1 MRQPLALQ
9 GLRGGDVVTSTM
21 EWIRRTYDVPA
32 RHGMRIE
39 YDGKPATIVGTRGPY
54 LAFRIDGEK
63 RIAADHPTY
72 RIVYPAVPEPARLRG
87 WCKHCMQDRAMTA
100 DGVMGR
106 HHWSGRSYSAYS
118 LNSKRWSKPCHGAG
132 KHPWKPVRNVT
143 HPGVERIEAAS

>member
-1 MRQPLALQ
+1 M
-9 GLRGGDVVTSTM
+9 TSTM

-39 YDGKPATIVGTRGPY
+39 FDGKPATIVGAGGGY
-54 LAFRIDGEK
+54 LRFRIDGEK
-63 RIAADHPTY
+63 HRTVGHPCY
-72 RIVYPAVPEPARLRG
+72 RIVYPAVPEPARPRG

-118 LNSKRWSKPCHGAG
+118 SKGQRWSKPCPGTG
-132 KHPWKPVRNVT
+132 KPPWKPVRNQT
-143 HPGVERIEAAS
+143 HPGEQRTEESR